1 MSGGLSVSIARR
13 AEAFSLDVTFEAGS
27 GVTGIIGPSGAGK
40 TMTLEA
46 IAGLARPESGRIALG
61 DDIFIDTTRRI
72 FTAPER
78 RRIGYVFQEARLFPH
93 LSVAENL
100 DYGARRRG
108 SETGMSRVE
117 VIDLLG
123 LDALLDRRPHR
134 LSGGEAQRVA
144 IGRALLA
151 APRLLL
157 MDEPLSSL
165 DIRRRRE
172 IMPFLEA
179 LHRRLDLPILFVSH
193 NIDEIVRLADRV
205 LVLHG
210 GRVAATGDVAAVLN
224 RLDVQALILGE
235 DGSGAD
241 PATIIEARIARHDEA
256 HHLTELDVG
265 GATLALSQ
273 LPLPVGSKLRIRLH
287 ARDIALATERPT
299 ALSIQNV
306 IEAKIVE
313 LKPAGPAQ
321 IDVALAV
328 GSSDAAITLFA
339 RITNRAAERLALAP
353 GRQVWALIKSVALA
367 SDFGDSGRTA

>member
-1 MSGGLSVSIARR
+1 MSEAHLSVGIAQHV
-13 AEAFSLDVTFEAGS
+13 EGFSLDVAFEAGP

-40 TMTLEA
+40 SMTLSA
-46 IAGLARPESGRIALG
+46 IAGLTRPERARIALG
-61 DDIFIDTTRRI
+61 DEVFVDTARGIFMPPEQRRV
-72 FTAPER
+72 
-78 RRIGYVFQEARLFPH
+78 GYVFQEARLFPH

-100 DYGARRRG
+100 DYGAKRRG
-108 SETGMSRVE
+108 SAGAMTRAE

-123 LDALLDRRPHR
+123 IGALLDRRPHR

-144 IGRALLA
+144 IGRALLS

-179 LHRRLDLPILFVSH
+179 LHRQLDLPILFISH

-210 GRVAATGDVAAVLN
+210 GRIAASGEVAEVLN
-224 RLDVQALILGE
+224 RLDVQSLILGA
-235 DGSGAD
+235 DDNAAD
-241 PATIIEARIARHDEA
+241 PATILEARVSRHDAA
-256 HHLTELDVG
+256 HYLTELDIG
-265 GATLALSQ
+265 GASLAVPALTLAPGARVRL
-273 LPLPVGSKLRIRLH
+273 RLH
-287 ARDIALATERPT
+287 ARDIALATERPA

-313 LKPAGPAQ
+313 IKTAGPSQ
-321 IDVALAV
+321 VDVELAV
-328 GSSDAAITLFA
+328 GAQLRLFA
-339 RITNRAAERLALAP
+339 RITNRAAEQLQLAS
-353 GRQVWALIKSVALA
+353 GRPVWALVKSVALA
-367 SDFGDSGRTA
+367 GDLSDGARAT

>member
-1 MSGGLSVSIARR
+1 MSETQLSVRVTQRVEGFA
-13 AEAFSLDVTFEAGS
+13 LDVAFEAGP

-40 TMTLEA
+40 SMTLGA
-46 IAGLARPESGRIALG
+46 IAGLARPQSGRIAL
-61 DDIFIDTTRRI
+61 DNQVFVDTARGVFMPPEQRRV
-72 FTAPER
+72 
-78 RRIGYVFQEARLFPH
+78 GYVFQEARLFPH
-93 LSVAENL
+93 LSIAENL

-108 SETGMSRVE
+108 GAGTMPRAE

-123 LDALLDRRPHR
+123 LSALLDRRPHR

-144 IGRALLA
+144 IGRALLS
-151 APRLLL
+151 APQLLL

-172 IMPFLEA
+172 IMPFIEA

-210 GRVAATGDVAAVLN
+210 GRVAACGEVAEVLN
-224 RLDVQALILGE
+224 RLDVQSLILGE
-235 DGSGAD
+235 DGSAAD
-241 PATIIEARIARHDEA
+241 PATIIEARVSHHDDA
-256 HHLTELDVG
+256 HHLTELDIG
-265 GATLALSQ
+265 GATLAVAELA
-273 LPLPVGSKLRIRLH
+273 LAPGARVRLRLH

-313 LKPAGPAQ
+313 IKAAGPSQ
-321 IDVALAV
+321 VDVKLAV
-328 GSSDAAITLFA
+328 GAELRLFA
-339 RITNRAAERLALAP
+339 RITNRAAEQLQLAT
-353 GRQVWALIKSVALA
+353 GRPVWALVKSVALA
-367 SDFGDSGRTA
+367 SDMSESGRMA

>member
-1 MSGGLSVSIARR
+1 MILSVRIARR
-13 AEAFSLDVTFEAGS
+13 AEAFALDVAFEAES

-46 IAGLARPESGRIALG
+46 IAGLARPERGYIALDG
-61 DDIFIDTTRRI
+61 EAFLDTAQGVFMPPEQRRV
-72 FTAPER
+72 
-78 RRIGYVFQEARLFPH
+78 GYVFQESRLFPH
-93 LSVAENL
+93 LSVGENL

-108 SETGMSRVE
+108 GEAGMARAE
-117 VIDLLG
+117 VVDLLG
-123 LDALLDRRPHR
+123 IGALLDRRPHR

-144 IGRALLA
+144 IGRALLS

-157 MDEPLSSL
+157 MDEPLASL

-172 IMPFLEA
+172 IMPFIEV

-210 GRVAATGDVAAVLN
+210 GRIAAAGDVAAVLN

-235 DGSGAD
+235 DGGATD

-256 HHLTELDVG
+256 YHLTELDIG
-265 GATLALSQ
+265 GATLALSR
-273 LPLPVGSKLRIRLH
+273 LPLPVGAAVRLRLH

-299 ALSIQNV
+299 GLSIQNV

-313 LKPAGPAQ
+313 IRPAGPAQ
-321 IDVALAV
+321 VDVALAA
-328 GSSDAAITLFA
+328 GSTDTPIMLFA
-339 RITNRAAERLALAP
+339 RVTTRAVERLALAP
-353 GRQVWALIKSVALA
+353 GRPAWALVKSVALA
-367 SDFGDSGRTA
+367 SDIGETGRTA